1 MDKLVVLDFGS
12 QYSHL
17 ICRRV
22 REANVYCELLPYNT
36 PATVIKEIDPKG
48 IILSGGPASVY
59 DQNAPKP
66 DKEIFKMGKPM
77 LGICYGHQVLVDT
90 FGGKVKRSN
99 SREYGRS
106 VLIIEGEAEGTSGLF
121 KDLGPGI
128 MNCWMSHA
136 DAAEKLPEGFR
147 VLASTENSFSA
158 AIGNPDKKFYGIQ
171 FHPEVVHTEKGT
183 QILKNFAQTIS
194 GAKPEWDIESFIE
207 STIDDISKQVGKE
220 KVLAAVSGGIDSTT
234 VAALMHKAIGDQ
246 LSCVFINH
254 GLLRQ
259 DEEKDVIRLFKDHLG
274 INIIYVNAEKQFLGK
289 LKGIS
294 DPEEKRK
301 IIGEE
306 FANVFAAVVKKKTHE
321 EGEEKKKEKNDTGND
336 SFQWLA
342 QGTLYPDVIE
352 SGVSKGP
359 AAVIKTHHN
368 VGGLPKWL
376 SLKVIEP
383 LRYLYKDEVRKAA
396 KLLGVPDE
404 LLKRHPFPGPGLAV
418 RIIGEVTPEKIRICK
433 HASKIVEDELKST
446 AAFAPSPTSVVASS
460 EVAAKDNANDNN
472 PKWYDRVWQ
481 AYAAVGDDRA
491 VGVLGDERVY
501 GHVVIIRVVES
512 LDAMTADWSRLPYE
526 LIEKISN
533 RITNEVEGVT
543 WVTYAVSSKPPAT
556 IEPQ

>member
-17 ICRRV
+17 ICRRI

-36 PATVIKEIDPKG
+36 PAKVIKEIDPKG
-48 IILSGGPASVY
+48 IIFSGGPASVY
-59 DQNAPKP
+59 AQNAPKP
-66 DKEIFKMGKPM
+66 DKEIFKMGKPL
-77 LGICYGHQVLVDT
+77 LGICYGHQVLVDS
-90 FGGKVKRSN
+90 FGGRVKRTN
-99 SREYGRS
+99 SREYGRA
-106 VLIIEGEAEGTSGLF
+106 VLIIEGEGEEGTPDLF
-121 KDLGPGI
+121 KGLGPGI

-136 DAAEKLPEGFR
+136 DAAEILPEGFK
-147 VLASTENSFSA
+147 VLARTENSFSA

-171 FHPEVVHTEKGT
+171 FHPEVVHTEKGS

-194 GAKPEWDIESFIE
+194 GAKSEWDMKSFIE
-207 STIDDISKQVGKE
+207 STINDIRKQVGKE

-234 VAALMHKAIGDQ
+234 IAALMHRAIGDQ

-259 DEEKDVIRLFKDHLG
+259 DEEKDVVRLFKDHLG
-274 INIIYVNAEKQFLGK
+274 INVIYVNAEKQFLGK
-289 LKGIS
+289 LKGVS

-306 FANVFAAVVKKKTHE
+306 FANVFAAVVKKKKKD
-321 EGEEKKKEKNDTGND
+321 EEKDAD

-352 SGVSKGP
+352 SGVSQGP

-376 SLKVIEP
+376 NLKVIEP

-433 HASKIVEDELKST
+433 HASKIVEDELKAT
-446 AAFAPSPTSVVASS
+446 AAFVPTSSASVAS
-460 EVAAKDNANDNN
+460 AAAAAAAAAATDNVGWHD
-472 PKWYDRVWQ
+472 KVWQ

-501 GHVVIIRVVES
+501 GHIVIIRIVES
-512 LDAMTADWSRLPYE
+512 MDAMTADWSRLPYE